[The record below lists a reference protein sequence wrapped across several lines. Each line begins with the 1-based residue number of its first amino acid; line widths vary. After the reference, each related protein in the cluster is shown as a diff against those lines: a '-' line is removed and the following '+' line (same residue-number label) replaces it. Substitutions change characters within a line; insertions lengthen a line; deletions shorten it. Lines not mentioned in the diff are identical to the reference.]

1 MMLGAFRVLA
11 VIVLALAIGL
21 ASLWFDRNGQRRPVR
36 WQPPEPV
43 VPVLGLSTVYTPPTD
58 ALAGLETITA
68 RPIFAPDR
76 RPPPPPPPPAPPD
89 PLADA
94 VVQGLVSG
102 EAAGALMRL
111 DGRVRLVKIG
121 GAVGP
126 WTLSAID
133 GPVVTLK
140 QGEQTRQLRLTL
152 SRLRVV
158 PPSAAAPPKPGA
170 SRPGIPSAPIVG
182 DDPASRYRENLRK
195 RNIIRAERGLP
206 LLTE

>member
-1 MMLGAFRVLA
+1 MMGGAFRVLA

-36 WQPPEPV
+36 WQPPVPV
-43 VPVLGLSTVYTPPTD
+43 TPVLGLSTVYTPPAE

-68 RPIFAPDR
+68 RPLFAPDR

-102 EAAGALMRL
+102 DAAGALIRIE
-111 DGRVRLVKIG
+111 GRVRLVKL
-121 GAVGP
+121 GATVGP

-152 SRLRVV
+152 SRLRGE
-158 PPSAAAPPKPGA
+158 PPSTPVPPKPGA

-182 DDPASRYRENLRK
+182 DDPASRYRENLRQ
-195 RNIIRAERGLP
+195 RNLLRAARGLP